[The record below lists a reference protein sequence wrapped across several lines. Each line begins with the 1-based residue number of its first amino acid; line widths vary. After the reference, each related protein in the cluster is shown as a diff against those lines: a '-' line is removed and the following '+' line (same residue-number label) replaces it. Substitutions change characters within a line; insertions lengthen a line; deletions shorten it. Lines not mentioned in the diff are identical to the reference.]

1 MVLVRHVRS
10 VRPDSRVPCT
20 APPARRSLR
29 PTDPLPID
37 RFSVSRVFYPRSF
50 FTLLLIAF
58 ALAVVPLVVVLL
70 QAMAGVDR
78 FAEQSR
84 KALAETTQAARAS
97 RQLLEETTGLERLAR
112 QMLILRDE
120 AVLADY
126 EIVRARFKTS
136 SSELS
141 LLPLDEEQL
150 ARLNRMIDTEQALL
164 ERLRAETDT
173 PTERAAL
180 AGDYADLTLLAREML
195 DVSTELIDREMVML
209 EHTAN
214 EAQRRLWLFLP
225 LMLLLGAS
233 IALGASWLIARP
245 IRELDAAIG
254 RLGDGDLEPQIA
266 IHGPADLE
274 RLGQRLDWLRRRLG
288 DLEAQKSRFLRH
300 VSHELKTPLT
310 ALREG
315 ASLLA
320 DGTAGPLA
328 PAQGEIVA
336 ILQHKSLQMQ
346 RMIERL
352 LAVQREMGGGGDG
365 GGLGRLRPER
375 LLLGELIE
383 GVVEEH
389 RLAASARSLGFN
401 LDLRKV
407 GVMGDPR
414 KLATV
419 IDNLLSNAIKHSP
432 AGAIISLRLWREDES
447 ACVEIADQG
456 PGVAEADRDSIFDWF
471 YKGAAPPGDQLAG
484 SGFGLAIAREF
495 ALAHHGSLEL
505 IPGGGPGATFR
516 LTLPLA
522 RKNTEF

>member
-1 MVLVRHVRS
+1 M
-10 VRPDSRVPCT
+10 SRV
-20 APPARRSLR
+20 L
-29 PTDPLPID
+29 
-37 RFSVSRVFYPRSF
+37 YPRSF

-112 QMLILRDE
+112 QMLILRDA

-126 EIVRARFKTS
+126 EIVRARFKAS

-164 ERLRAETDT
+164 ERLRAETDA
-173 PTERAAL
+173 PTDRVAL

-389 RLAASARSLGFN
+389 RLAANARSLGFS
-401 LDLRKV
+401 LDLQKV

-432 AGAIISLRLWREDES
+432 AGAIIGLRLWREDKS
-447 ACVEIADQG
+447 ACVEIVDQG

-505 IPGGGPGATFR
+505 MSGGGPGATFR

-522 RKNTEF
+522 GKNTEF